1 MLMANEFV
9 RIWIREGPR
18 LMSNLIDVR
27 NLTLTVPSRKGRV
40 PVVQDLSFTIKQGE
54 KLGLVGESGSG
65 KSLTAFSLMRLIK
78 EPVRIES
85 GEIHINGVDVLKL
98 SAEQFR
104 KYRGSE
110 IAMIYQD
117 PMSALNPIMKIG
129 DQIVES
135 IQLHKKISKADAR
148 KLAIELLAS
157 VGIPE
162 PEERIDSYP
171 FEMSGGMLQRV
182 VIAIAL
188 SGEPKVLIADEATTA
203 LDVTTQE
210 RVLNLLNRLAEERNL
225 SVLLITHDLGVA
237 AQFSD
242 RINVMY
248 GGKLVEQGNIKDVFT
263 NPYHPYTRA
272 LLDSRCDYTVDVD
285 KPIRSIAGQPPRPD
299 NRPPGCVFAPRC
311 EHAISQCASEVPALR
326 SVDERHVACIRVEEL
341 SSVRNS

>member
-1 MLMANEFV
+1 
-9 RIWIREGPR
+9 
-18 LMSNLIDVR
+18 MSNVIDVR
-27 NLTLTVPSRKGRV
+27 NLTLTVPTSKGRA
-40 PVVQDLSFTIKQGE
+40 PVIENLSFAIEQGE

-65 KSLTAFSLMRLIK
+65 KSLTAYSLMRLIK

-85 GEIHINGVDVLKL
+85 GAIYINGVDVMKL
-98 SAEQFR
+98 SESEFR

-135 IQLHKKISKADAR
+135 ILLHKKISRKEAL
-148 KLAIELLAS
+148 KLAVGLLES

-162 PEERIDSYP
+162 PEERVNSYP

-210 RVLNLLNRLAEERNL
+210 RVLTLLNRLAQERNL

-248 GGKLVEQGNIKDVFT
+248 GGRLVEQGRTKEVFT
-263 NPYHPYTRA
+263 APQHPYTRA
-272 LLDSRCDYTVDVD
+272 LLDSRCDYTVDVN

-299 NRPPGCVFAPRC
+299 NRPSGCVFAPRC
-311 EHAISQCASEVPALR
+311 ELAMGACSDTVPELR
-326 SVDERHVACIRVEEL
+326 NVFGREVACIRVEEL
-341 SSVRNS
+341 KSVSSR

>member
-1 MLMANEFV
+1 MNLLEAFGVSVTFKSYGFEVQAVKNVDFV
-9 RIWIREGPR
+9 LPQGQ
-18 LMSNLIDVR
+18 
-27 NLTLTVPSRKGRV
+27 
-40 PVVQDLSFTIKQGE
+40 VVGI
-54 KLGLVGESGSG
+54 VGESGSG
-65 KSLTAFSLMRLIK
+65 KSLTAYSLMRLIK
-78 EPVRIES
+78 NPVRIES
-85 GEIHINGVDVLKL
+85 GEIFINGIDVLKL
-98 SAEQFR
+98 KEDEFR

-135 IQLHKKISKADAR
+135 ILLHKKISKKEAL
-148 KLAIELLAS
+148 KLAISLLES

-162 PEERIDSYP
+162 PEERVNSYP

-210 RVLNLLNRLAEERNL
+210 RVLNLLNRLAQERNL
-225 SVLLITHDLGVA
+225 TILLITHDLGVA

-248 GGKLVEQGNIKDVFT
+248 GGRLVEQGRTKDVFT
-263 NPYHPYTRA
+263 NPQHPYTQA
-272 LLDSRCDYTVDVD
+272 LLDSRCDYTVDVN

-299 NRPPGCVFAPRC
+299 NRPSGCVFAPRC
-311 EHAISQCASEVPALR
+311 EHAIGACSDTVPELR
-326 SVDERHVACIRVEEL
+326 NVIGREVACIRIDEL
-341 SSVRNS
+341 KSVSS

>member
-1 MLMANEFV
+1 
-9 RIWIREGPR
+9 
-18 LMSNLIDVR
+18 MSNVIEVR
-27 NLTLTVPSRKGRV
+27 NLTLTVPSSKGRV
-40 PVVQDLSFTIKQGE
+40 PVVHDLTFAIEQGE

-78 EPVRIES
+78 DPVRIES
-85 GEIHINGVDVLKL
+85 GEILFSGVDVLKL
-98 SAEQFR
+98 SDEQFR

-117 PMSALNPIMKIG
+117 PMSALNPIMRIG
-129 DQIVES
+129 DQIIES
-135 IQLHKKISKADAR
+135 IQLHKKISKKNAL
-148 KLAIELLAS
+148 KEAISLLES

-162 PEERIDSYP
+162 PEERVNSYP

-210 RVLNLLNRLAEERNL
+210 RVLNLLNRLAAERNL

-248 GGKLVEQGNIKDVFT
+248 GGRLVEQGKIKDVFT
-263 NPYHPYTRA
+263 NPFHPYTRA
-272 LLDSRCDYTVDVD
+272 LLDSRCDYTVDVNT
-285 KPIRSIAGQPPRPD
+285 PIRSIAGQPPRPD
-299 NRPPGCVFAPRC
+299 NRPSGCVFAPRC
-311 EHAISQCASEVPALR
+311 EHAVSQCTSDVPVLR
-326 SVDERHVACIRVEEL
+326 EISMRQVACIRVEEL
-341 SSVRNS
+341 SAVKEL

>member
-1 MLMANEFV
+1 MN
-9 RIWIREGPR
+9 
-18 LMSNLIDVR
+18 NLIEVR
-27 NLTLTVPSRKGRV
+27 NLTLTVPSSKGRV
-40 PVVQDLSFTIKQGE
+40 PVVDDLSFTIRQGE

-85 GEIHINGVDVLKL
+85 GEILIGGVDVLKL
-98 SAEQFR
+98 GADQFR

-129 DQIVES
+129 DQIIES
-135 IQLHKKISKADAR
+135 IQLHKKISKADA
-148 KLAIELLAS
+148 KKEAISLLAS

-162 PEERIDSYP
+162 PEERISSYP

-210 RVLNLLNRLAEERNL
+210 RVLDLLNRLALDRNL
-225 SVLLITHDLGVA
+225 SILLITHDLGVA

-248 GGKLVEQGNIKDVFT
+248 GGKLVEQGEIKDVFT

-272 LLDSRCDYTVDVD
+272 LLNSRCDYTINVNE
-285 KPIRSIAGQPPRPD
+285 PIKSIAGQPPRPD
-299 NRPPGCVFAPRC
+299 NRPAGCVFAPRC
-311 EHAISQCASEVPALR
+311 EHAISPCTSEVPKLR
-326 SVDERHVACIRVEEL
+326 ELNKRNVACIRVEDL
-341 SSVRNS
+341 LMVNK

>member
-1 MLMANEFV
+1 
-9 RIWIREGPR
+9 
-18 LMSNLIDVR
+18 MSNVIEVR
-27 NLTLTVPSRKGRV
+27 NLTLTVPSSKGRV
-40 PVVQDLSFTIKQGE
+40 PVVHDLTFAIEQGE

-78 EPVRIES
+78 DPVRIES
-85 GEIHINGVDVLKL
+85 GEILFSGVDVLKL
-98 SAEQFR
+98 SDEQFR
-104 KYRGSE
+104 RYRGSE

-117 PMSALNPIMKIG
+117 PMSALNPIMRIG
-129 DQIVES
+129 DQIIES
-135 IQLHKKISKADAR
+135 IQLHKKISKKNAL
-148 KLAIELLAS
+148 KEAISLLES

-162 PEERIDSYP
+162 PEERVNSYP

-210 RVLNLLNRLAEERNL
+210 RVLNLLNRLAAERNL

-248 GGKLVEQGNIKDVFT
+248 GGRLVEQGKIKDVFT
-263 NPYHPYTRA
+263 NPFHPYTRA
-272 LLDSRCDYTVDVD
+272 LLDSRCDYTVDVNTS
-285 KPIRSIAGQPPRPD
+285 IRSIAGQPPRPD
-299 NRPPGCVFAPRC
+299 NRPSGCVFAPRC
-311 EHAISQCASEVPALR
+311 EHAVSQCTSDVPVLR
-326 SVDERHVACIRVEEL
+326 EISMRQVACIRVEEL
-341 SSVRNS
+341 SAVKEL

>member
-1 MLMANEFV
+1 MPMASESERTLM
-9 RIWIREGPR
+9 REGP
-18 LMSNLIDVR
+18 LSMSSLIEVR
-27 NLTLTVPSRKGRV
+27 NLTLTVPSPKGRV
-40 PVVQDLSFTIKQGE
+40 PVVHDLSFSIIQGE

-85 GEIHINGVDVLKL
+85 GEILISGVDVLKL
-98 SAEQFR
+98 SEEQFR
-104 KYRGSE
+104 RYRGSE

-129 DQIVES
+129 DQIIES
-135 IQLHKKISKADAR
+135 IQLHKKISKSEAR
-148 KLAIELLAS
+148 KVAVELLES

-162 PEERIDSYP
+162 PQERVNSYP

-210 RVLNLLNRLAEERNL
+210 RVLDLLNRLAAERNL

-248 GGKLVEQGNIKDVFT
+248 GGRLVEQGKIKDVFT
-263 NPYHPYTRA
+263 DPYHPYTRA
-272 LLDSRCDYTVDVD
+272 LLDSRCDYTVDVN
-285 KPIRSIAGQPPRPD
+285 KPIKSIAGQPPRPD
-299 NRPPGCVFAPRC
+299 NRPSGCVFAPRC
-311 EHAISQCASEVPALR
+311 DHAINQCTLEVPALR
-326 SVDERHVACIRVEEL
+326 EVATHHVACIRVEEL
-341 SSVRNS
+341 TAVRKL

>member
-1 MLMANEFV
+1 
-9 RIWIREGPR
+9 
-18 LMSNLIDVR
+18 MSNVIEVR
-27 NLTLTVPSRKGRV
+27 NLTLTVPTSKGRA
-40 PVVQDLSFTIKQGE
+40 PVIDDLSFAIEQGE

-65 KSLTAFSLMRLIK
+65 KSLTAYSLMRLIK
-78 EPVRIES
+78 NPVRIES
-85 GEIHINGVDVLKL
+85 GEIFINGIDVLKL
-98 SAEQFR
+98 KEDEFR

-135 IQLHKKISKADAR
+135 ILLHKKISKKEAL
-148 KLAIELLAS
+148 KLAISLLES

-162 PEERIDSYP
+162 PEERVNSYP

-210 RVLNLLNRLAEERNL
+210 RVLNLLNRLAQERNL
-225 SVLLITHDLGVA
+225 TILLITHDLGVA

-248 GGKLVEQGNIKDVFT
+248 GGRLVEQGRTKDVFT
-263 NPYHPYTRA
+263 NPQHPYTQA
-272 LLDSRCDYTVDVD
+272 LLDSRCDYTVDVN

-299 NRPPGCVFAPRC
+299 NRPSGCVFAPRC
-311 EHAISQCASEVPALR
+311 EFAIDMCTNAVPELREVSGRL
-326 SVDERHVACIRVEEL
+326 VACIRVEEL
-341 SSVRNS
+341 KSVSS

>member
-1 MLMANEFV
+1 
-9 RIWIREGPR
+9 
-18 LMSNLIDVR
+18 MSNVIEVR
-27 NLTLTVPSRKGRV
+27 NLTLTVPSSKGRV
-40 PVVQDLSFTIKQGE
+40 PVVHDLSFAIEQGE

-78 EPVRIES
+78 DPVRIES
-85 GEIHINGVDVLKL
+85 GEIIFSGVNVLKL
-98 SAEQFR
+98 SDEQFR
-104 KYRGSE
+104 RYRGSE

-117 PMSALNPIMKIG
+117 PMSALNPIMRIG
-129 DQIVES
+129 DQIIES
-135 IQLHKKISKADAR
+135 IQLHKKISKKNAL
-148 KLAIELLAS
+148 KEAISLLES

-162 PEERIDSYP
+162 PEERVNSYP

-210 RVLNLLNRLAEERNL
+210 RVLNLLNRLAAERNL

-248 GGKLVEQGNIKDVFT
+248 GGRLVEQGKIKDVFT
-263 NPYHPYTRA
+263 NPFHPYTRA
-272 LLDSRCDYTVDVD
+272 LLDSRCDYTVDVNT
-285 KPIRSIAGQPPRPD
+285 PIRSIAGQPPRPD
-299 NRPPGCVFAPRC
+299 NRPSGCVFAPRC
-311 EHAISQCASEVPALR
+311 EHAVSQCTSDVPELR
-326 SVDERHVACIRVEEL
+326 EISMRQVACIRVEEL
-341 SSVRNS
+341 SAVKES

>member
-1 MLMANEFV
+1 
-9 RIWIREGPR
+9 
-18 LMSNLIDVR
+18 MSNVIEVR
-27 NLTLTVPSRKGRV
+27 NLTLTVPTSKGRA
-40 PVVQDLSFTIKQGE
+40 PVIDDLSFAIQQGE

-65 KSLTAFSLMRLIK
+65 KSLTAYSLMRLIK
-78 EPVRIES
+78 NPVRIES
-85 GEIHINGVDVLKL
+85 GEIFINGIDVLKL
-98 SAEQFR
+98 KEDEFR

-135 IQLHKKISKADAR
+135 ILLHKKISKKEAL
-148 KLAIELLAS
+148 KLAISLLES

-162 PEERIDSYP
+162 PEERVNSYP

-210 RVLNLLNRLAEERNL
+210 RVLNLLNRLAQERNL
-225 SVLLITHDLGVA
+225 TILLITHDLGVA

-248 GGKLVEQGNIKDVFT
+248 GGRLVEQGRTKDVFT
-263 NPYHPYTRA
+263 NPQHPYTQA
-272 LLDSRCDYTVDVD
+272 LLDSRCDYTVDVN

-299 NRPPGCVFAPRC
+299 NRPSGCVFAPRC
-311 EHAISQCASEVPALR
+311 EFAIDMCTNAVPELREASGRL
-326 SVDERHVACIRVEEL
+326 VACIRVEEL
-341 SSVRNS
+341 KSVSS

>member
-1 MLMANEFV
+1 
-9 RIWIREGPR
+9 
-18 LMSNLIDVR
+18 MSNLIEVR
-27 NLTLTVPSRKGRV
+27 NLTLTVPSSVGRV
-40 PVVQDLSFTIKQGE
+40 PVVQDLSFSMKHGE

-65 KSLTAFSLMRLIK
+65 KSLTAYSLMRLIK

-85 GEIHINGVDVLKL
+85 GEIFINGTDVLKL
-98 SAEQFR
+98 SEEEFR

-135 IQLHKKISKADAR
+135 IQLHKKLGKKEAL
-148 KLAIELLAS
+148 KVAIELLES

-162 PEERIDSYP
+162 PAERVNSYP

-210 RVLNLLNRLAEERNL
+210 RVLNLLNYLASERNL

-248 GGKLVEQGNIKDVFT
+248 GGKLVEQGDIKEVFT
-263 NPYHPYTRA
+263 NPSHPYTRA
-272 LLDSRCDYTVDVD
+272 LLDSRCDYTVDVN

-299 NRPPGCVFAPRC
+299 NRPAGCVFAPRC
-311 EHAISQCASEVPALR
+311 EHAIDRCTSLVPELR
-326 SVDERHVACIRVEEL
+326 VVSGRQVACIRAEEL
-341 SSVRNS
+341 EVAKR

>member
-1 MLMANEFV
+1 MVSESERILILGSQPLMN
-9 RIWIREGPR
+9 
-18 LMSNLIDVR
+18 NLIEVR
-27 NLTLTVPSRKGRV
+27 NLTLTVPSAKGRV
-40 PVVQDLSFTIKQGE
+40 PVIQDLSFEIQQGE

-85 GEIHINGVDVLKL
+85 GEILISGVDVLKL
-98 SAEQFR
+98 SEEQFR

-135 IQLHKKISKADAR
+135 IRLHKKISKAAAFE
-148 KLAIELLAS
+148 LAIELLAS

-162 PEERIDSYP
+162 PEERINSYP

-210 RVLNLLNRLAEERNL
+210 RVLNLLNRLAVERNL

-248 GGKLVEQGNIKDVFT
+248 GGRLVEQGKVKDVFT
-263 NPYHPYTRA
+263 EPFHPYTAA
-272 LLDSRCDYTVDVD
+272 LLDSRCDYTVDVT
-285 KPIRSIAGQPPRPD
+285 KPIKSILGQPPRPD
-299 NRPPGCVFAPRC
+299 NRPAGCVFAPRC
-311 EHAISQCASEVPALR
+311 EHAIADCAEVIPELR
-326 SVDERHVACIRVEEL
+326 EFSGRRVACIRVEEL
-341 SSVRNS
+341 SAVKK